1 MPLRSSLIIIFLVVL
16 SACETA
22 IDIDISGDYTPVI
35 VVGGEFNPDSIWSVK
50 ISKSRAIGGSVT
62 AAELF
67 IQDATVTILGE
78 SRQSETLVH
87 TGDGVFQSP
96 SGTHP
101 VAGELYRL
109 DVTSPG
115 FESVYSISHAP
126 RLQSAFVD
134 IQAVNTEFPDQP
146 RHRLRFSVTDLPGKS
161 YYRMRIDQVVP
172 SCRDERGD
180 LDWYDEPEGV
190 PAYSYGINFNSP
202 EPSFYDDAST
212 LDEPPNAL
220 DQYGGSAVFW
230 RPYFSDRLFEDDVRE
245 FEIFVRPHIF
255 ETEPVPRFR
264 LVISSLSEEIVLH
277 ERSFTLQ
284 DEYLVGSDP
293 LFGNPI
299 NIYSNIEGG
308 LGIFSGYTNN
318 SYRIDADGNEWT
330 ESEIGFGETPPPCD

>member
-1 MPLRSSLIIIFLVVL
+1 MPLRSSLIIFLVVL

-22 IDIDISGDYTPVI
+22 IDIDISGDYTPVL

-78 SRQSETLVH
+78 SGQSETLVH
-87 TGDGVFQSP
+87 TGNGVFQSQ
-96 SGTHP
+96 SGRHP
-101 VAGELYRL
+101 VTGEIYRL
-109 DVTSPG
+109 DAASLG

-134 IQAVNTEFPDQP
+134 IQAVNTESPDQP
-146 RHRLRFSVTDLPGKS
+146 LYRLRFSVTDLPGKS
-161 YYRMRIDQVVP
+161 YYRMQIDQVMP
-172 SCRDERGD
+172 SCLRESGSWRPTR
-180 LDWYDEPEGV
+180 WYDEQEGV
-190 PAYSYGINFNSP
+190 PAYHNMNFNSP
-202 EPSFYDDAST
+202 EPSFYDDASE

-220 DQYGGSAVFW
+220 YQYGSGAL
-230 RPYFSDRLFEDDVRE
+230 RNPYFSDRLFEDDVRE
-245 FEIFVRPHIF
+245 FEIFIQPRVL
-255 ETEPVPRFR
+255 ESEPVPRFR
-264 LVISSLSEEIVLH
+264 LVISALSEEMVLH
-277 ERSFTLQ
+277 ERSFILQ

>member
-1 MPLRSSLIIIFLVVL
+1 MPLRISLIFLVTL
-16 SACETA
+16 AACETP
-22 IDIDISGDYTPVI
+22 IDVDIPGDYTSLLVI
-35 VVGGEFNPDSIWSVK
+35 DGDFNPDSVWAIKVNKSVPL
-50 ISKSRAIGGSVT
+50 GGSINVS
-62 AAELF
+62 ELF
-67 IQDATVTILGE
+67 VQDATVTILGE
-78 SRQSETLVH
+78 SGQSKTLVH

-126 RLQSAFVD
+126 RLESAFVD
-134 IQAVNTEFPDQP
+134 IQAVNAESPDRP
-146 RHRLRFSVTDLPGKS
+146 LYRLRFSVTDLPGKS
-161 YYRMRIDQVVP
+161 YYQVRIDQVVP
-172 SCRDERGD
+172 SCLDDEGFTS
-180 LDWYDEPEGV
+180 WYDEPEGV
-190 PAYSYGINFNSP
+190 PAYRSRNFNSP

-220 DQYGGSAVFW
+220 DQYGSGSAFW
-230 RPYFSDRLFEDDVRE
+230 TPYFSDRLFEDEMHE
-245 FEIFVRPHIF
+245 FEIFVQPHIF

-264 LVISSLSEEIVLH
+264 LVISSLGEEMVLH

-284 DEYLVGSDP
+284 DEYLSNVDPIFGSA
-293 LFGNPI
+293 I

-318 SYRIDADGNEWT
+318 SYRIDANGNEWT